1 MSISPEKIAQQIYEI
16 AGPAENILKEYNCMT
31 RLRLVLRQAP
41 HEFQQRTSAIEGVL
55 GFNVAGDEYQII
67 LGPGRATS
75 VEVALSKILKEAAVQ
90 AHTTQQ
96 QPDKACPGGSIGNG
110 QALHDAIRAKNAT
123 PVKLFLKRIASIFV
137 PLIPAF
143 IACGLITG
151 LTNVAIKLSPEI
163 ASYPMVKLLAIMGS
177 AVFWGMNLFVGCN
190 AAKEFSGSPIIGGVL
205 AAIMSHPGLS
215 GITLLDEPLTPGRG
229 GIISVLLVAGLGA
242 VLEQRL
248 RRIIPEIFNLFL
260 TPLLTILIAGMV
272 AIWVLQPIGGV
283 ISQAIGTTVE
293 VGISQGGAI
302 TGFILGG
309 TFLPMV
315 MLGIHQALTPIHAE
329 LLARSGVTILLPT
342 VAMAGAGQVG
352 ASLAVYCK
360 TKNKRLKKTIASAL
374 PVGILGVGEPL
385 IYGVTL
391 PLGKPFIGA
400 GIGGACGGA
409 IQAANMVGAGAMG
422 ISGLPLAAV
431 TNNIPV
437 YLIGL
442 VVAYA
447 VAFIATWIIGFEEP
461 AEEK

>member
-1 MSISPEKIAQQIYEI
+1 M
-16 AGPAENILKEYNCMT
+16 
-31 RLRLVLRQAP
+31 
-41 HEFQQRTSAIEGVL
+41 
-55 GFNVAGDEYQII
+55 
-67 LGPGRATS
+67 
-75 VEVALSKILKEAAVQ
+75 
-90 AHTTQQ
+90 
-96 QPDKACPGGSIGNG
+96 
-110 QALHDAIRAKNAT
+110 
-123 PVKLFLKRIASIFV
+123 
-137 PLIPAF
+137 
-143 IACGLITG
+143 
-151 LTNVAIKLSPEI
+151 
-163 ASYPMVKLLAIMGS
+163 
-177 AVFWGMNLFVGCN
+177 
-190 AAKEFSGSPIIGGVL
+190 
-205 AAIMSHPGLS
+205 
-215 GITLLDEPLTPGRG
+215 
-229 GIISVLLVAGLGA
+229 
-242 VLEQRL
+242 

-431 TNNIPV
+431 TDNIPV

>member
-1 MSISPEKIAQQIYEI
+1 M
-16 AGPAENILKEYNCMT
+16 
-31 RLRLVLRQAP
+31 
-41 HEFQQRTSAIEGVL
+41 
-55 GFNVAGDEYQII
+55 
-67 LGPGRATS
+67 
-75 VEVALSKILKEAAVQ
+75 
-90 AHTTQQ
+90 
-96 QPDKACPGGSIGNG
+96 
-110 QALHDAIRAKNAT
+110 
-123 PVKLFLKRIASIFV
+123 

-151 LTNVAIKLSPEI
+151 LTNVAMKISPEI
-163 ASYPMVKLLAIMGS
+163 ASYPMVKLLSIMGS

-190 AAKEFSGSPIIGGVL
+190 AAKEFGGSPIIGGVL

-215 GITLLDEPLTPGRG
+215 GIVLLDEPLTPGRG

-242 VLEQRL
+242 VLEQKL
-248 RRIIPEIFNLFL
+248 GKIIPEIVSLFM
-260 TPLLTILIAGMV
+260 TPLLTILIAGMA
-272 AIWVLQPIGGV
+272 AIWVLQPIGAV
-283 ISQAIGTTVE
+283 ISEAIGTTVE
-293 VGISQGGAI
+293 VGISQGGAL
-302 TGFILGG
+302 TGFVLGG

-342 VAMAGAGQVG
+342 IAMAGAGQIG

-431 TNNIPV
+431 TDNIPV

-442 VVAYA
+442 FTAYA
-447 VAFIATWIIGFEEP
+447 VAFVATWIIGFDDP
-461 AEEK
+461 AEE